1 MLPLD
6 NLAQRFLTFSSDILT
21 EIRSKDK
28 ILTDL
33 RVTDP
38 RDDKS
43 RIEEAKGGLL
53 KNSYYWIFDNADF
66 RQ

>member
-1 MLPLD
+1 MLPHD
-6 NLAQRFLTFSSDILT
+6 ILALRFLTFSSDILT
-21 EIRSKDK
+21 EVRSKDK

-53 KNSYYWIFDNADF
+53 KNSYY
-66 RQ
+66 